1 MPARTHAPGH
11 RRDDDSRILVGMIGL
26 SVLCHLIFFS
36 GVLFVPYFRSSKS
49 YIPSAVEVD
58 LVSLPQS
65 GPRPSTGVKPVPPP
79 KVEKKEAIKPAE
91 KVKPP
96 PEVKQKPVQTKSEE
110 VVSVAPKKV
119 EVKKSVK
126 HKTYDASKAIKSAIA
141 KIEKEAPKSR
151 QSSVQ
156 RAIDKFKQ
164 DVEGKDGV
172 VMQGRAG
179 QGAGKKA
186 LDLLDIYNAEIWH
199 QIQKNWAF
207 SEEMARGLRDLEA
220 TIVVK
225 IMKEGEIRDIWFER
239 RSGNSY
245 FDDSALKAVKKADP
259 LPPLPKGYT
268 GSYYEVGFRF
278 NLSELQQGF

>member
-1 MPARTHAPGH
+1 
-11 RRDDDSRILVGMIGL
+11 MIGL

-36 GVLFVPYFRSSKS
+36 GVLFVPYFRFSKS
-49 YIPSAVEVD
+49 YIPYSVEVD

-65 GPRPSTGVKPVPPP
+65 GPKPSPGIKPVPPP
-79 KVEKKEAIKPAE
+79 RAEKKEVVKQAE

-96 PEVKQKPVQTKSEE
+96 PEVAMKSKEA
-110 VVSVAPKKV
+110 VSVAPKKI
-119 EVKKSVK
+119 EVKKSLK
-126 HKTYDASKAIKSAIA
+126 HKTYDASKAIKSAIE

-156 RAIDKFKQ
+156 RAIDKFKK
-164 DVEGKDGV
+164 DVESEDGV
-172 VMQGRAG
+172 AMQGTTGRG
-179 QGAGKKA
+179 TQKKA

-199 QIQKNWAF
+199 KIQKNWAF
-207 SEEMARGLRDLEA
+207 SEEMARGRRDLEA

-225 IMKEGEIRDIWFER
+225 IMREGEIRDIWFER
-239 RSGNSY
+239 RSGNGY

-268 GSYYEVGFRF
+268 RSYYEVGFRF
-278 NLSELQQGF
+278 NLSELQRGL

>member
-1 MPARTHAPGH
+1 
-11 RRDDDSRILVGMIGL
+11 MIGL
-26 SVLCHLIFFS
+26 SVLCHIIFFS
-36 GVLFVPYFRSSKS
+36 GVLFVPYFRFSKS
-49 YIPSAVEVD
+49 YIPSSVEVD

-65 GPRPSTGVKPVPPP
+65 GPKPSPGVKPAPPP
-79 KVEKKEAIKPAE
+79 KEEKKEVVMPAE

-96 PEVKQKPVQTKSEE
+96 PEVKKTPVAKPAEA
-110 VVSVAPKKV
+110 VSVSPKKI
-119 EVKKSVK
+119 EVKKSLK

-156 RAIDKFKQ
+156 RAIDKFKE

-172 VMQGRAG
+172 AMQGTPVKG
-179 QGAGKKA
+179 TGKKA

-199 QIQKNWAF
+199 KIQKNWAF
-207 SEEMARGLRDLEA
+207 SEEMARGQRDLEA

-225 IMKEGEIRDIWFER
+225 IMREGEIRDIWFER
-239 RSGNSY
+239 RSGNGY

-259 LPPLPKGYT
+259 LPPLPKGYRA
-268 GSYYEVGFRF
+268 SYYEVGFRF
-278 NLSELQQGF
+278 NLSELQRGL